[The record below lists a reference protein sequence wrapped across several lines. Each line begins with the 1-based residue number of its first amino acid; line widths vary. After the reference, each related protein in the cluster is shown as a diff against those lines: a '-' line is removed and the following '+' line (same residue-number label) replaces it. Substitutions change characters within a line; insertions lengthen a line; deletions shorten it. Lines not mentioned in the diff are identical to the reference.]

1 MKKLVISAVSVILC
15 ALALV
20 FFPVRGEEK
29 IYGGVVR
36 LHVIAASDGEE
47 DQSLKLAVRDGVL
60 DALRGPLSDVRDAD
74 GAEAA
79 ITDSLDDVRR
89 AAERTLRA
97 AGSEDAVAVALSREE
112 YPARY
117 YGAFSLPGGEYAS
130 LRVTIGSGEGKN
142 WWCIVFPSFCTACA
156 EKAEDDFL
164 SSGFTRD
171 QYGVV
176 DNGSGTKYRVRFR
189 ILEIFASLFG
199 FEY

>member
-79 ITDSLDDVRR
+79 ITDYS
-89 AAERTLRA
+89 T
-97 AGSEDAVAVALSREE
+97 
-112 YPARY
+112 
-117 YGAFSLPGGEYAS
+117 
-130 LRVTIGSGEGKN
+130 T
-142 WWCIVFPSFCTACA
+142 
-156 EKAEDDFL
+156 
-164 SSGFTRD
+164 
-171 QYGVV
+171 
-176 DNGSGTKYRVRFR
+176 
-189 ILEIFASLFG
+189 
-199 FEY
+199 